1 MICEFCQ
8 YQHDNENDRY
18 GCSNCCGG
26 EYDIDNQGQ
35 QCPQTK
41 EKVMD
46 NNMLRIEIITKAG
59 TTGWVDYLEIDQ
71 NWIDQMIAQEIPV
84 AFQWQDE
91 NGKIGIKTGIVAAV
105 LN

>member
-1 MICEFCQ
+1 MSQ
-8 YQHDNENDRY
+8 
-18 GCSNCCGG
+18 
-26 EYDIDNQGQ
+26 NQL
-35 QCPQTK
+35 

-71 NWIDQMIAQEIPV
+71 NWIDQMIAQEIPM

>member
-1 MICEFCQ
+1 MLSWLGLARKAAEKQ
-8 YQHDNENDRY
+8 S
-18 GCSNCCGG
+18 GSLVKPSNQTGAAMPR
-26 EYDIDNQGQ
+26 NQ
-35 QCPQTK
+35 P

-46 NNMLRIEIITKAG
+46 NNMLRIQIITKAG
-59 TTGWVDYLEIDQ
+59 TTSWIDYLEIDQ

-84 AFQWQDE
+84 AFQSQDE